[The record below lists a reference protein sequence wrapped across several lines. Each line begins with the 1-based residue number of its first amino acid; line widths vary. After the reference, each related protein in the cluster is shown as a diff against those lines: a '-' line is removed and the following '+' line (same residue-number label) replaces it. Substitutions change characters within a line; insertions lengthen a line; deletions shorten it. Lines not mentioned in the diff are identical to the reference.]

1 MTFPPRLRLSTHA
14 TILTFVTLLAWSHA
28 VRAQDAGDEDAGSDA
43 DVLEHRIV
51 AYDPQRSVGYG
62 GCGVARL
69 PSAPGNIPAGGL
81 ALAIVAAG
89 AACRRRRPAP

>member
-1 MTFPPRLRLSTHA
+1 MTLPPRLRLSTHA
-14 TILTFVTLLAWSHA
+14 TLLALVTLLAWSRA

-62 GCGVARL
+62 GCDVAGL
-69 PSAPGNIPAGGL
+69 PPAPSSIPASGL
-81 ALAIVAAG
+81 ALALVAAG
-89 AACRRRRPAP
+89 IARGRRRPAP